1 MPFGKIGVLI
11 LAVAVAVGLGGFGAA
26 LKQLDFRRPRL
37 GGHARGRRRP

>member
-26 LKQLDFRRPRL
+26 LESWTSGDPRL
-37 GGHARGRRRP
+37 GGHAR